1 MTDLTKPEQD
11 TLEYITWYIKRYGVS
26 PTYRMMVD
34 FLGATSNGTIQY
46 RIKRLE
52 QKRYIKNLGYRGI
65 KILKEGSDK

>member
-1 MTDLTKPEQD
+1 
-11 TLEYITWYIKRYGVS
+11 
-26 PTYRMMVD
+26 MMVD